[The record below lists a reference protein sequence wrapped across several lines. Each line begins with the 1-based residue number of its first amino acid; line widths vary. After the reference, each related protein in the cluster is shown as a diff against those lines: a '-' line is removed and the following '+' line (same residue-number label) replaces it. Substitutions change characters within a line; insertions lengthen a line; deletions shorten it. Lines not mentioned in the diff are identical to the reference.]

1 MKTVKFYLNNQTNEP
16 HIFENSNT
24 IYIWRL
30 ANINLVA
37 S

>member
-16 HIFENSNT
+16 QIFVDSNT
-24 IYIWRL
+24 IYIL
-30 ANINLVA
+30 GLPKINLVA